1 MLQNTLLSYYYRKL
15 DNRYLFCVEYCHLL
29 NTERKNSN
37 VGIMLQYIDF
47 ILDIHYDNEIINYL
61 SYISDIKTPLGKL
74 SKLSSESFN
83 PTRNTDLNLM
93 VENDVYSFMLNFNS
107 ILNSIHLYHTLHSF
121 SRDISNDVD
130 SLDSYKTNINTVIT
144 SESISI
150 PDNYLNDMNTFK
162 KNINYGYV
170 KSLSKNIADFT
181 INSIFVVY
189 LDIRANKVKVNS
201 PHYSKD
207 NMDLYDLYIP
217 LIKIRKLLYK
227 VLTKKNLY
235 KNKLYLEVLLKYSL
249 SFDHISNIIDKCSLI
264 NLGDNLK
271 KDYDLEDI
279 KLIITKLLKELNDV
293 NFLLNP
299 ENPVDN
305 STKSDKDLLN
315 ILANSI

>member
-15 DNRYLFCVEYCHLL
+15 DTRYLFCVEYCHLL
-29 NTERKNSN
+29 NTDRKNSTG
-37 VGIMLQYIDF
+37 GILLQYIDF
-47 ILDIHYDNEIINYL
+47 IRDIHYDNDIINYL

-74 SKLSSESFN
+74 AKLSSESFK

-121 SRDISNDVD
+121 SMNSSNNVD
-130 SLDSYKTNINTVIT
+130 SLDSYKTNLNTVIT
-144 SESISI
+144 SESIAI

-162 KNINYGYV
+162 KDINYGYA
-170 KSLSKNIADFT
+170 KSISKQITDFT
-181 INSIFVVY
+181 MNSLFVVY
-189 LDIRANKVKVNS
+189 LDISENKVKVNS
-201 PHYSKD
+201 PKYSKD

-217 LIKIRKLLYK
+217 LIKIRKILYR

-235 KNKLYLEVLLKYSL
+235 ENKLYLEVLLKYSL
-249 SFDHISNIIDKCSLI
+249 SFAHISNIIDKCSLI

-279 KLIITKLLKELNDV
+279 KLIINKLLKELNDV
-293 NFLLNP
+293 NFLLTP

-305 STKSDKDLLN
+305 PTKSDKDLLN
-315 ILANSI
+315 IFANSL